1 MRQTLQTVLSLS
13 LSLSLHPSKIHP
25 VTIPWNCFILYSQ
38 DIILNNF
45 FHGSSI
51 TTEGENT
58 AKSCSLREVRAVMD
72 IEADIVPA

>member
-1 MRQTLQTVLSLS
+1 MRQNTSNS
-13 LSLSLHPSKIHP
+13 ALSLSLHPSKIHS
-25 VTIPWNCFILYSQ
+25 VTIPWNYFILYSQ

-58 AKSCSLREVRAVMD
+58 AKPCSLREVRAVMD